1 MYHSEHNKRA
11 VEQDVELTKDIVDL
25 FQTGVLKH
33 NFRFN
38 SAYQNPDNYVS
49 TFQNE
54 WVLVDYIFYSGGSR
68 HQDDSERDNAELKLL
83 SYLSLPSSQ
92 NCEQLEVR
100 IPNHYLGSDHLML
113 AARFFLSFKNSG
125 SSSSTKL

>member
-1 MYHSEHNKRA
+1 MYHSEHNNRA
-11 VEQDVELTKDIVDL
+11 VEKDVELTKDTVDL

-33 NFRFN
+33 NFSFK
-38 SAYQNPDNYVS
+38 SAYQNPENYVS
-49 TFQNE
+49 TFQNQ

-68 HQDDSERDNAELKLL
+68 QDNAGKNNSELKLI
-83 SYLSLPSSQ
+83 SYLALPSSE
-92 NCEQLEVR
+92 NCEQLSVR

-113 AARFFLSFKNSG
+113 AARFFLSSKEQG